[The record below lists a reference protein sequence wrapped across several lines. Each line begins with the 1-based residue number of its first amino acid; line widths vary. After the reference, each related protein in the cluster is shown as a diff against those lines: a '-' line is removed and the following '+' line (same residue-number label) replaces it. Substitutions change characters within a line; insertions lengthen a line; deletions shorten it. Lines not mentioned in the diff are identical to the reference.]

1 MCFRFQNSD
10 MLEWLKTQVRIL
22 EAWREDIASRP
33 DIDFDLVCR
42 LEQHYQ
48 WLTTE
53 VIALEGTME
62 PFQKP
67 RGLHQLRS
75 VS

>member
-22 EAWREDIASRP
+22 EAWREDVASRP

-48 WLTTE
+48 WLTSE
-53 VIALEGTME
+53 VLTLERTIG
-62 PFQKP
+62 PPQNAHP
-67 RGLHQLRS
+67 LRT
-75 VS
+75 VG

>member
-10 MLEWLKTQVRIL
+10 MLEWLKTQIRIL
-22 EAWREDIASRP
+22 EAWREDVASRP

-48 WLTTE
+48 WLTSE
-53 VIALEGTME
+53 VLTLERTLG
-62 PFQKP
+62 P
-67 RGLHQLRS
+67 RQNAHHLRS
-75 VS
+75 VG